1 MTDLERQGAQAQ
13 AAARVLAIASTEKK
27 NQALEAIAAA
37 LTARSGEWLAANAKD
52 IEVARKAGMRES
64 LIDRLLLTETR
75 VEQIASAVREVI
87 DLPDPVGDIIDETV
101 RPNGLVI
108 KKRRV
113 PLGVIGMIYEARP
126 NVTVDAA
133 VLCLKAG
140 NACILRGGKEAI
152 ESNRCAAEIMRARLP
167 PLGFRKAA

>member
-87 DLPDPVGDIIDETV
+87 DLPDPVPV
-101 RPNGLVI
+101 
-108 KKRRV
+108 K
-113 PLGVIGMIYEARP
+113 
-126 NVTVDAA
+126 
-133 VLCLKAG
+133 
-140 NACILRGGKEAI
+140 
-152 ESNRCAAEIMRARLP
+152 
-167 PLGFRKAA
+167 